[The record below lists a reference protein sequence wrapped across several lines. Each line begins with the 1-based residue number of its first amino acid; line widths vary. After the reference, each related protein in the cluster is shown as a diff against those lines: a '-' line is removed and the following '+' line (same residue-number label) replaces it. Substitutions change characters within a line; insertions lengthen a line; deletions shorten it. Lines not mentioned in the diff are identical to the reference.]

1 MGIIR
6 IRRRTG
12 IFRDVDWLIRKE
24 PESCVTPFP
33 LIFNYEKKN
42 KRRASASMDDRR
54 WAERPEMLIDFF
66 FCFIHFLSSFYFTNK
81 KMIGFIFFLEVI
93 SLEPN

>member
-66 FCFIHFLSSFYFTNK
+66 FLFHSFPFVFLFYEQK
-81 KMIGFIFFLEVI
+81 DDWVYLFFLR
-93 SLEPN
+93 